1 VIGLLKGCEIV
12 IISRIALFIL
22 FFSGLTF
29 SVSFIMD
36 LVDFFKQFNSS
47 IKNKSETFP
56 ISKTTVIA
64 GLLTFISGLIILISI
79 PK

>member
-1 VIGLLKGCEIV
+1 MIGLLKGCEIV

-36 LVDFFKQFNSS
+36 LVDFFKQFKYS

-64 GLLTFISGLIILISI
+64 CLLMSISVLILLISI